1 MTYTIKQNVLIYGYT
16 TFEHALVQKLVESKF
31 VENIYAANCD
41 DDIKKYVTEFF
52 LEDGFSLIKKAK
64 ERNVDLLIANFDGND
79 NGIIDA
85 FEKAG
90 IVCIGCKKYWT
101 QLESSKSFAKK
112 FMERNNIPT
121 APYVFFEDENEAK
134 EYLDNIEFPI
144 VVKADGYSRGAGVF
158 ICKNKNE
165 AYDAVDKILN
175 KRITTACSKLL
186 IEKYIS
192 GIEVTL
198 MSLWDG
204 KTLLPLLPC
213 KDYKKFYDN
222 DEGPNTASMG
232 CYVPFELSAE
242 QKKLIEQYLKNF
254 EIALKK
260 ENVNIKACIYS
271 GLIINENGLY
281 VLEYNMRFGEPE
293 GAAVLMHLKNDIVD
307 VFSAMSQSKLSEIN
321 LFWHENITACI
332 NLVGNNYLVGGDN
345 LEIKK
350 SQLEI
355 LKNKKIRSFFFKIND
370 KQDYYHTNSGLLA
383 TLSYTGK
390 NPFSYIYDNIQE
402 LRLENVR
409 YRKDI
414 GQ

>member
-1 MTYTIKQNVLIYGYT
+1 MTYINKQNVLIYGYT
-16 TFEHALVQKLVESKF
+16 TFEHALVQKLVESNY
-31 VENIYAANCD
+31 VENLYAANCD
-41 DDIKKYVTEFF
+41 DDIKKYVTETFS
-52 LEDGFSLIKKAK
+52 EDGFSLIKKAK
-64 ERNVDLLIANFDGND
+64 EKKVNLLIANFDGND

-85 FEKAG
+85 FEKSG
-90 IVCIGCKKYWT
+90 IACIGCKKYWT
-101 QLESSKSFAKK
+101 QLESSKLFAKK

-121 APYVFFEDENEAK
+121 APYCFFEDEGEAK
-134 EYLDNIEFPI
+134 EYLDNIEFPV

-158 ICKNKNE
+158 VCKNKND
-165 AYDAVDKILN
+165 AYEAVDKIFN
-175 KRITTACSKLL
+175 KKITTACSKLL
-186 IEKYIS
+186 IEKYLS

-232 CYVPFELSAE
+232 CYLPFELSAE
-242 QKKLIEQYLKNF
+242 QKKLIDEYLQNFKN
-254 EIALKK
+254 ALIK
-260 ENVNIKACIYS
+260 ESVNIKACIYS

-293 GAAVLMHLKNDIVD
+293 GAAVLMHLRNDIVD
-307 VFSAMSQSKLSEIN
+307 VFGAMSQSKLSEIN
-321 LFWHENITACI
+321 LCWNENTTACI

-355 LKNKKIRSFFFKIND
+355 LSKKGIRSFFFKIND
-370 KQDYYHTNSGLLA
+370 NQDCYHTNSGLLA
-383 TLSYTGK
+383 TLSYTGE
-390 NPFSYIYDNIQE
+390 NPFSYIYNSIDE
-402 LRLENVR
+402 LKLENIL